1 MTRVKRF
8 VAATALALISAVAAY
23 AEGITGIVLD
33 KKDRQPLIGATVQ
46 VAGTG
51 VKAITDIDGKF
62 SLNGLKAGKYSITVN
77 YISYKTVTLD
87 GVEALK
93 DTEGHALTI
102 EMETDEQTLG
112 EVSVVGIM
120 KQNTDVAMLQAARK
134 SQLVVSNVSAQEIK
148 RTQDS
153 NAGEVIRRVPGV
165 SIIDEKFVMVRGLS
179 QRYNNVWIN
188 GGAVPSSEADSRAF
202 SFDIIPSA
210 QIDNMQIIKTP
221 AAEFPADYS
230 GGFIT
235 INTKDIPTENIAE
248 IQVGGN
254 WNDATAFS
262 SFRHAKGSG
271 TDFLG
276 FDNGM
281 RGLSG
286 GINAALNPIAG
297 NGTDLLNNGLNN
309 DWRIR
314 ESHPL
319 GDLKLSA
326 NIGRR
331 WRWAGRQMGLI
342 AALNY
347 SNEYRKYEDMTNN
360 LFGVYN
366 TEDDRSN
373 YLRRSTDDQ
382 YNRNVR
388 LGAMLNMTLLSADGN
403 SKYQFKN
410 IFNQLGNDRYTW
422 REGVSAQSDTEH
434 SAEYYYRS
442 RTTYNGQFTA
452 KHLFDDNRLNWN
464 VGYAYA
470 NRNLPDRRRYLI
482 DNALESSRLGLTTG
496 NDINREF
503 TKLNEHIFSANLN
516 YERQFAIGSIQPTVK
531 AGAYGEYRTRDYKTR
546 SFIYNWNTSSNSL
559 PQGFRYM
566 DIPTELMD
574 ESNYGADKLYLLE
587 EVKMR
592 NDYSGDNM
600 LGAAYAAINLPFG
613 KFNVYAGLRF
623 EHNTMKL
630 TSNTRDYEVSPL
642 DKYYR
647 NNDIFPSV
655 NATYKLN
662 DKHQL
667 RLAYGKSVN
676 RPEFREVSS
685 SVFYD
690 FDLASNVQGNPDLKS
705 CYVHNLDFR
714 YELYTA
720 PGEQIS
726 IAAFF
731 KHFADPIEWTYTV
744 TGGTDM
750 VYSYQNADK
759 AVSYGIEVD
768 IKKNLD
774 FMGMKDFTLLF
785 NGSLIKSKVMFSND
799 PLQKDRP
806 MQGQSPYLIN
816 AGLFYQHPETQWSA
830 SILYNRI
837 GKRLVGVGR
846 SMGTSNDDIVNIPDS
861 YEMPRNT
868 IDINVGKNFGDH
880 WELKFGI
887 RDLLAEKAYFKQFAD
902 VELNDGSK
910 KKIEEINKCFNPG
923 RTFNLSVSFKF

>member
-1 MTRVKRF
+1 MKSRLLTFTLFCFLAYVSAAAINIKGRV
-8 VAATALALISAVAAY
+8 T
-23 AEGITGIVLD
+23 D
-33 KKDRQPLIGATVQ
+33 KSTKEPLIGATVMIE
-46 VAGTG
+46 GTTHG
-51 VKAITDIDGKF
+51 VTTDWDGYF
-62 SLNGLKAGKYSITVN
+62 EIESEGNTCILKIQYV
-77 YISYKTVTLD
+77 SYATVTIKVTAETAGEELAIELEPEQLELQE
-87 GVEALK
+87 VMVTAQARRNTEASL
-93 DTEGHALTI
+93 I
-102 EMETDEQTLG
+102 
-112 EVSVVGIM
+112 
-120 KQNTDVAMLQAARK
+120 NAARQ
-134 SQLVVSNVSAQEIK
+134 SLVVQSGVSAQQIK
-148 RTQDS
+148 KTQDS
-153 NAGEVIRRVPGV
+153 NASEVIKRVPGI
-165 SIIDEKFVMVRGLS
+165 SIIDDKFVMVRGLA

-188 GGAVPSSEADSRAF
+188 GSAVPSTEADSRAF
-202 SFDIIPSA
+202 SFDIIPSS
-210 QIDNMQIIKTP
+210 QLDNMMIIKSP
-221 AAEFPADYS
+221 APEYPADFS
-230 GGFIT
+230 GGFIL
-235 INTKDIPTENIAE
+235 INTKDIPSENSFSVS
-248 IQVGGN
+248 VGGGI
-254 WNDATAFS
+254 NDATHFS
-262 SFRHAKGSG
+262 DFFYNKRSG

-276 FDNGM
+276 FDNGL
-281 RGLSG
+281 RSLHG
-286 GINAALNPIAG
+286 GIGAKLRPIAG
-297 NGTDLLNNGLNN
+297 TGTDLLGNGLNN
-309 DWRIR
+309 DWRVRKIR
-314 ESHPL
+314 PVANASFSIGVNRFWENESGRKIALL
-319 GDLKLSA
+319 G
-326 NIGRR
+326 
-331 WRWAGRQMGLI
+331 
-342 AALNY
+342 ALNY
-347 SNEYRKYEDMTNN
+347 SDSYQSFTDMENSMYGAYDETH
-360 LFGVYN
+360 
-366 TEDDRSN
+366 DQSN
-373 YLRRSTDDQ
+373 YLRKSTDDQ
-382 YNRNVR
+382 YNHNNRV
-388 LGAMLNMTLLSADGN
+388 GAMLNLTFVPVNNNNRFEL
-403 SKYQFKN
+403 KN
-410 IFNQLGNDRYTW
+410 IFNQIGKDRYTY
-422 REGVSAQSDTEH
+422 RSGISAQSNLEE
-434 SAEYYYRS
+434 SAEYYYSS

-516 YERQFAIGSIQPTVK
+516 YERQFAIGNIQPTVK

-759 AVSYGIEVD
+759 AISYGIEVD

-830 SILYNRI
+830 SVLYNRI